1 MSERVCNRGAFIP
14 QNAIFEKCEINRGLA
29 FRFFL
34 CSNILVLLTHEA
46 YILTLRSIPQ
56 V

>member
-14 QNAIFEKCEINRGLA
+14 QNAIFEKCGINGGSA
-29 FRFFL
+29 PAFFL

-46 YILTLRSIPQ
+46 YILTLRLIPQ